1 MRRQNRGPAQVT
13 LYIAAIASLAYMGGG
28 IALIASS
35 QSFGMLPEPGLL
47 RYSMGALLIIYGLFR
62 AYRAYQRFQEND

>member
-1 MRRQNRGPAQVT
+1 MRRQNRGSAQVT
-13 LYIAAIASLAYMGGG
+13 LYISVLASLAYLGGG

-35 QSFGMLPEPGLL
+35 QSFGMLPEPGFL
-47 RYSMGALLIIYGLFR
+47 RYSMGILLLIYGGFR